1 MNSTLRFIFGGV
13 LAIALFLSACD
24 KQQDQENSANTKEE
38 QLAPKAIL
46 ANIKADLASLKA
58 TLANEGEYNCCIQP
72 TCNWCALNEGDCECY
87 DNLKDGR
94 KVCPG
99 CGLGWHNGKGVAE
112 GFQANEIKWDI
123 AHEHHEHEG
132 EHAH

>member
-1 MNSTLRFIFGGV
+1 MRFKNYFLFCVPLLTIFM
-13 LAIALFLSACD
+13 LFACD
-24 KQQDQENSANTKEE
+24 SAEKSRPPQKETKLTAEE
-38 QLAPKAIL
+38 RLEGIKGDLKLVKAE
-46 ANIKADLASLKA
+46 
-58 TLANEGEYNCCIQP
+58 LANEGEYNCCIQP

-87 DNLKDGR
+87 DNLKDGG